1 MVVIRWILGAII
13 LFMDWLFTP
22 KSPKREALQQ
32 AKVEEQVS
40 GLSLYQFK
48 ACPFCVKVRRECK
61 RLGINLPLQDAK
73 NDLRVRNELLEQG
86 GKIKVPCLR
95 IEQDNQVRWLYESS
109 DIVSFLQQRVNSA
122 AV

>member
-1 MVVIRWILGAII
+1 MGAII
-13 LFMDWLFTP
+13 LFVDWLFTP
-22 KSPKREALQQ
+22 KGPKRNVEQQ
-32 AKVEEQVS
+32 AKVDERIS
-40 GLSLYQFK
+40 GLALYQFK

-73 NDLRVRNELLEQG
+73 RDLRVRNELLEQG

-109 DIVSFLQQRVNSA
+109 DIVSFLQQRVNSTT
-122 AV
+122 V

>member
-13 LFMDWLFTP
+13 LFVDWLFTP
-22 KSPKREALQQ
+22 KGPKRNAEQQ
-32 AKVEEQVS
+32 AKVDERIS
-40 GLSLYQFK
+40 GLALYQFK

-73 NDLRVRNELLEQG
+73 RDLRVRNELLEQG

-109 DIVSFLQQRVNSA
+109 DIVSFLQQRVNSTT
-122 AV
+122 V